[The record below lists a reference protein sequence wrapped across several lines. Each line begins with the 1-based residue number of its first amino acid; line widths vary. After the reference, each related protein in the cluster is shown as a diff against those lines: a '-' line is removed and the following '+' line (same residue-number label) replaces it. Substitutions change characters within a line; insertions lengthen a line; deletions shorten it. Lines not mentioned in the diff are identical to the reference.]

1 MEEEILAAQRQRQQ
15 SASLPAAPPPPP
27 PPSAQSS
34 TLKNKPRL
42 VFLLVAFCLGELG
55 DGLNIFQGIYL
66 VLNGWNEG
74 SVGAALSLMGLVSLC
89 VTPFAGDLVDKT
101 NIDRR
106 FFLGMA
112 SIITGLSASAILLV
126 HTTTSTTTSTGG
138 AMNGADIWLIFAT
151 KTIEG
156 LAASFIMPCLA
167 ALTLANFGPRHFDSV
182 YAWMLTAAHLGS
194 VAAAI
199 LAGAV
204 AYFFYPN
211 IKYCFLVI
219 GASAILAIFFIQ
231 YLPQGDVLMGRGF
244 QGKGFA
250 MDELGQ
256 IERLDSDETTV
267 AHDNHVK
274 DLAPTPASYW
284 QVFFDFKTCLL
295 CLTGFFFQYVSFCPF
310 VDRYRYIYL
319 SLSCVLSMM

>member
-1 MEEEILAAQRQRQQ
+1 MMDMEEQTGASSLPLQRQQ
-15 SASLPAAPPPPP
+15 QQRQQPHHQSSLLQQQPSPSP
-27 PPSAQSS
+27 PPSSS
-34 TLKNKPRL
+34 SLKNKPRL
-42 VFLLVAFCLGELG
+42 TFLLVAFCLGELG

-66 VLNGWNEG
+66 VLNGWNES
-74 SVGAALSLMGLVSLC
+74 SVGAALSLMGLVSLLT
-89 VTPFAGDLVDKT
+89 TPFAGDWVDKT

-106 FFLGMA
+106 LFLALA

-126 HTTTSTTTSTGG
+126 HTGQ
-138 AMNGADIWLIFAT
+138 NVDHLLIYAT
-151 KTIEG
+151 KTVEG

-204 AYFFYPN
+204 AYVLYPNN

-219 GASAILAIFFIQ
+219 GASAVLAIGFIP

-244 QGKGFA
+244 QGKVA

-256 IERLDSDETTV
+256 LERLDSDETTV

-274 DLAPTPASYW
+274 DLPPTPASYW
-284 QVFFDFKTCLL
+284 QVFFDFKTGLL
-295 CLTGFFFQYVSFCPF
+295 CLTGFFFQYVLLHI
-310 VDRYRYIYL
+310 YII
-319 SLSCVLSMM
+319 CI